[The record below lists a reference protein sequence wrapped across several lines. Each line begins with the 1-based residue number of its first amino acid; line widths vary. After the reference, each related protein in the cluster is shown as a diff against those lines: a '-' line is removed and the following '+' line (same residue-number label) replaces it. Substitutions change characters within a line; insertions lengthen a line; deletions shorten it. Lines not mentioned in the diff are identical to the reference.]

1 MAGKD
6 DLIEKVE
13 VDKVEWTG
21 IDGFLVLMFF
31 IVGAIIWISIIKK
44 IDVVVGLIIPISLAI
59 IVTVIFVAYL
69 TEIYKFY
76 RNKAK

>member
-1 MAGKD
+1 MAGKN

-69 TEIYKFY
+69 MEIFKFY
-76 RNKAK
+76 KNKSK

>member
-1 MAGKD
+1 MAGKN

-31 IVGAIIWISIIKK
+31 VVGAIIWISIIKK

-69 TEIYKFY
+69 MEIFKFY
-76 RNKAK
+76 KNKTK